1 MTRCNQNIIQHS
13 ITNAVPPARGGFLRR
28 IYRYLKLFTYSRGRS
43 AHLKRFLERVRG
55 RQSRILLSENDYY
68 RLLAMLRK
76 KDSASASKRA
86 KLRYLLRKIDLRP
99 FRLVPNDVITMNSS
113 FVILSSRGTK
123 YKLQLVYPDSADKAQ
138 GQISILSWLGMCLL
152 GKRKGDRIGNT
163 LSVGDI
169 LYQPEN
175 SGHYHL

>member
-1 MTRCNQNIIQHS
+1 
-13 ITNAVPPARGGFLRR
+13 
-28 IYRYLKLFTYSRGRS
+28 
-43 AHLKRFLERVRG
+43 
-55 RQSRILLSENDYY
+55 
-68 RLLAMLRK
+68 
-76 KDSASASKRA
+76 
-86 KLRYLLRKIDLRP
+86 
-99 FRLVPNDVITMNSS
+99 
-113 FVILSSRGTK
+113 LSSRGTK